1 MPPTDAQ
8 RLKTWQARVF
18 SATWLSY
25 AGYYFCRKPF
35 YAAKPILAKELG
47 WDPGMLGAIGAAYL
61 IAYACGQFIAAWAGD
76 RYGPRALV
84 LTGMGTTAAANASFG
99 FTNSYAMFMTLMVV
113 NGLAQATGWAGNV
126 GAMAPWFRRTER
138 GSVMGL
144 WATNFQVGGVA
155 ATALAAFLLDLR
167 WTVELGGT
175 TITFGGL
182 RWSFMGGTVVLLAI
196 WAYFAFN
203 QRNRP
208 EDVGLPPVE
217 ADNAGPA
224 GPLDSGRDV
233 WTRDQWVNVGLLGG
247 FYFFVK
253 FVRYALLSW
262 SPFLLFKYYGL
273 KASEAGYLSTIFEVA
288 GVAGVIGLGVLS
300 DRVFGGRRILPAAGF
315 IALMVVGCVLLYA
328 VGDTGLAM
336 YAICTGIIGFA
347 LFGPDAILTSASAID
362 VGSASSAAKAAGIIN
377 GLGAI
382 GSVAQEFL
390 VGRLLDSGSMGPV
403 FAALVITSLCAFGSL
418 LFILRRNKTGRSNL

>member
-1 MPPTDAQ
+1 MLFNSFAF
-8 RLKTWQARVF
+8 L
-18 SATWLSY
+18 
-25 AGYYFCRKPF
+25 
-35 YAAKPILAKELG
+35 AAFAVLVTLY
-47 WDPGMLGAIGAAYL
+47 YL
-61 IAYACGQFIAAWAGD
+61 IPHRFRWPYLLA
-76 RYGPRALV
+76 
-84 LTGMGTTAAANASFG
+84 ASFG
-99 FTNSYAMFMTLMVV
+99 FYA
-113 NGLAQATGWAGNV
+113 
-126 GAMAPWFRRTER
+126 
-138 GSVMGL
+138 
-144 WATNFQVGGVA
+144 
-155 ATALAAFLLDLR
+155 
-167 WTVELGGT
+167 
-175 TITFGGL
+175 TFEP
-182 RWSFMGGTVVLLAI
+182 RYLLAI
-196 WAYFAFN
+196 LAATLVAYA
-203 QRNRP
+203 
-208 EDVGLPPVE
+208 VGLGLSPNRTQGLRKAVL
-217 ADNAGPA
+217 A
-224 GPLDSGRDV
+224 
-233 WTRDQWVNVGLLGG
+233 VGLLLELG
-247 FYFFVK
+247 
-253 FVRYALLSW
+253 AL
-262 SPFLLFKYYGL
+262 LLFKYYGL